1 MMFGFSL
8 IAVRMG
14 WPMANIKDR
23 VKEIRKSLGLSLED
37 FAKELSKGGCGIV
50 TEKAVGDWELGVRR
64 PLPTKILAL
73 AELGQRNVR
82 WVQTGVD
89 PDEIR
94 TTVPV
99 NEQEP
104 GKTKTT
110 DIINEQEPAAI
121 RPTAT
126 IHRLEPRKMV
136 VKVTSVAPDLDND

>member
-1 MMFGFSL
+1 M
-8 IAVRMG
+8 
-14 WPMANIKDR
+14 PNIKDR
-23 VKEIRKSLGLSLED
+23 IKEIRKSLGLSLEE
-37 FAKELSKGGCGIV
+37 FAKELSKGECGIV

-73 AELGQRNVR
+73 AELGQRHVR

-89 PDEIR
+89 PDQIR

-99 NEQEP
+99 NEQVP
-104 GKTKTT
+104 GEIKTT
-110 DIINEQEPAAI
+110 GTINEQEPEAI

-136 VKVTSVAPDLDND
+136 VKVTSDVPVLDDD

>member
-1 MMFGFSL
+1 
-8 IAVRMG
+8 
-14 WPMANIKDR
+14 MANIKDR
-23 VKEIRKSLGLSLED
+23 IKEIRRSLGLSLEE
-37 FAKELSKGGCGIV
+37 FAEELSRGGCGIV

-73 AELGQRNVR
+73 AELGQRHVR

-89 PDEIR
+89 PDKIR

-104 GKTKTT
+104 GEIKTT
-110 DIINEQEPAAI
+110 DTISEQEPEAI

-136 VKVTSVAPDLDND
+136 VKVTSDVPELDDDLT

>member
-1 MMFGFSL
+1 MFGFNL
-8 IAVRMG
+8 LAARIE
-14 WPMANIKDR
+14 WPMANIKNR
-23 VKEIRKSLGLSLED
+23 IKEIRKSLGLSLEE
-37 FAKELSKGGCGIV
+37 FARELSKGGCGIV

-89 PDEIR
+89 PDEIG
-94 TTVPV
+94 TSVPV

-104 GKTKTT
+104 GKIKTT
-110 DIINEQEPAAI
+110 DTVNEQEPEAI

-136 VKVTSVAPDLDND
+136 VKVTSDVPDLDDD

>member
-1 MMFGFSL
+1 
-8 IAVRMG
+8 
-14 WPMANIKDR
+14 MANIKDR
-23 VKEIRKSLGLSLED
+23 IKEIRKSLDLSLEE
-37 FAKELSKGGCGIV
+37 FAKELSKGECGIV

-73 AELGQRNVR
+73 AELGQRHVR

-104 GKTKTT
+104 GEIKTT
-110 DIINEQEPAAI
+110 DTINEQEPEAI

-136 VKVTSVAPDLDND
+136 VKVTSDVPDLDDD

>member
-1 MMFGFSL
+1 MFGFSL
-8 IAVRMG
+8 LAVKMG

-23 VKEIRKSLGLSLED
+23 IKEIRKSLGLSLEE
-37 FAKELSKGGCGIV
+37 FARELSKGGCGIV

-82 WVQTGVD
+82 WLQTGID

-94 TTVPV
+94 ATVPV
-99 NEQEP
+99 NEQKP
-104 GKTKTT
+104 GKIKTT
-110 DIINEQEPAAI
+110 DTVNEQTPETK

-126 IHRLEPRKMV
+126 IHRLKPRKMV
-136 VKVTSVAPDLDND
+136 VKVTSAVPELDDD

>member
-1 MMFGFSL
+1 MFGFSL
-8 IAVRMG
+8 LAVKMG

-23 VKEIRKSLGLSLED
+23 IKEIRKSLGLSLEE
-37 FAKELSKGGCGIV
+37 FARELSKGGCGIV
-50 TEKAVGDWELGVRR
+50 TEKAVGDWELGIRR

-99 NEQEP
+99 GEQKP
-104 GKTKTT
+104 GKIKTT
-110 DIINEQEPAAI
+110 DTVNEQTPETK

-126 IHRLEPRKMV
+126 IHRLKPRKMV
-136 VKVTSVAPDLDND
+136 FKVTSDVPELGDD

>member
-14 WPMANIKDR
+14 LPMAYIKDR
-23 VKEIRKSLGLSLED
+23 IKEIRKSLGLSLED

-82 WVQTGVD
+82 WVQPGVD
-89 PDEIR
+89 PDDIR

-99 NEQEP
+99 
-104 GKTKTT
+104 
-110 DIINEQEPAAI
+110 NEQEPAAI

-136 VKVTSVAPDLDND
+136 VKVTSEAPDLDND

>member
-1 MMFGFSL
+1 MFGFSL
-8 IAVRMG
+8 LAVKMG

-23 VKEIRKSLGLSLED
+23 IKEIRKSLGLSLEE

-73 AELGQRNVR
+73 AELSQRNVR

-89 PDEIR
+89 SDEIR
-94 TTVPV
+94 TAVPV
-99 NEQEP
+99 DEQKP
-104 GKTKTT
+104 GKIKTT
-110 DIINEQEPAAI
+110 DTINEQAPETN

-126 IHRLEPRKMV
+126 IHRLKPRKMV
-136 VKVTSVAPDLDND
+136 VKVASDVQELDDD

>member
-1 MMFGFSL
+1 
-8 IAVRMG
+8 
-14 WPMANIKDR
+14 MANIKDR
-23 VKEIRKSLGLSLED
+23 IKEIRKSLDLSKEE

-73 AELGQRNVR
+73 AELGQRHVR

-89 PDEIR
+89 PDEIK
-94 TTVPV
+94 TTAPV

-104 GKTKTT
+104 GKIKTT
-110 DIINEQEPAAI
+110 ATTNEQTPKKI

-126 IHRLEPRKMV
+126 IHRLEPGKMV
-136 VKVTSVAPDLDND
+136 VKVTSDVPELDDDLT

>member
-1 MMFGFSL
+1 MFGFSL
-8 IAVRMG
+8 LAVKMG

-23 VKEIRKSLGLSLED
+23 IKEIRKSLGLSLEE
-37 FAKELSKGGCGIV
+37 FARELSKGGCGIV
-50 TEKAVGDWELGVRR
+50 TEKAAGDWELGVRR

-94 TTVPV
+94 TTVSV

-104 GKTKTT
+104 GKIKTNNT
-110 DIINEQEPAAI
+110 INEQEPAAN

-126 IHRLEPRKMV
+126 IHRLNPRKMV
-136 VKVTSVAPDLDND
+136 VKVTSDVPDLDDE

>member
-1 MMFGFSL
+1 MFGFSL
-8 IAVRMG
+8 IAVRME

-23 VKEIRKSLGLSLED
+23 IKEIRKSLGLSLEE

-73 AELGQRNVR
+73 SELGQRHVR

-94 TTVPV
+94 TTVLV

-104 GKTKTT
+104 GKIETT
-110 DIINEQEPAAI
+110 DTINEQAPDAI

-136 VKVTSVAPDLDND
+136 VKVTSDAQDLDDD

>member
-1 MMFGFSL
+1 MFGFSL
-8 IAVRMG
+8 LAGKMG
-14 WPMANIKDR
+14 RPMVNIKDR
-23 VKEIRKSLGLSLED
+23 IKEIRMSLGLSLEE
-37 FAKELSKGGCGIV
+37 FAKELSKGGCGVV

-73 AELGQRNVR
+73 AELGQRHVR

-99 NEQEP
+99 NEKEL
-104 GKTKTT
+104 GKIKTT
-110 DIINEQEPAAI
+110 DTINEQEPEAI

-136 VKVTSVAPDLDND
+136 VKVTSDVPDLDDD

>member
-1 MMFGFSL
+1 M
-8 IAVRMG
+8 
-14 WPMANIKDR
+14 PNIKDR
-23 VKEIRKSLGLSLED
+23 IKEIRKYLDLSLEEI
-37 FAKELSKGGCGIV
+37 AKELSKRGCGIV

-73 AELGQRNVR
+73 AELGQRHVR

-104 GKTKTT
+104 GEIKTT
-110 DIINEQEPAAI
+110 DTINEQEPEAI

-136 VKVTSVAPDLDND
+136 VKVTSDVPDSDDD

>member
-14 WPMANIKDR
+14 LPMANIKDR
-23 VKEIRKSLGLSLED
+23 IKEIRKSLDLSLEE
-37 FAKELSKGGCGIV
+37 FAKELSKGECGIV

-73 AELGQRNVR
+73 SELGQRHVR

-104 GKTKTT
+104 
-110 DIINEQEPAAI
+110 EAS

-136 VKVTSVAPDLDND
+136 VKITSDVPDLDDD

>member
-1 MMFGFSL
+1 MFGFSL
-8 IAVRMG
+8 LAVKMG
-14 WPMANIKDR
+14 RPMVNIKDR
-23 VKEIRKSLGLSLED
+23 IKEIRKSLGLSLEE

-50 TEKAVGDWELGVRR
+50 TEKAVGDWELGIRR

-82 WVQTGVD
+82 WVQTGMD
-89 PDEIR
+89 PDEVR

-104 GKTKTT
+104 GKIKTT
-110 DIINEQEPAAI
+110 ATINKPAPEKI

-126 IHRLEPRKMV
+126 IHKLEPRKMV
-136 VKVTSVAPDLDND
+136 VKVTSDAPELNDE

>member
-14 WPMANIKDR
+14 LPMANIKDR
-23 VKEIRKSLGLSLED
+23 IKEIRKSLGLSLED
-37 FAKELSKGGCGIV
+37 FAKELSRGGCGIV

-73 AELGQRNVR
+73 AELGQRHVR

-89 PDEIR
+89 PDEMR

-99 NEQEP
+99 NGQEP
-104 GKTKTT
+104 WKIKTT
-110 DIINEQEPAAI
+110 DTINEEEPEAN

-136 VKVTSVAPDLDND
+136 VKVTSDVPDLDDD

>member
-1 MMFGFSL
+1 
-8 IAVRMG
+8 
-14 WPMANIKDR
+14 MANIKDR
-23 VKEIRKSLGLSLED
+23 IKEIRKSLGLSLEE
-37 FAKELSKGGCGIV
+37 FAKELSKGECGIV
-50 TEKAVGDWELGVRR
+50 TEKAVGDWELGVSR

-73 AELGQRNVR
+73 AELGQRHVR

-89 PDEIR
+89 PDDIR

-126 IHRLEPRKMV
+126 IHRLEPKKMV
-136 VKVTSVAPDLDND
+136 VKVTSDVPELDDDLT

>member
-1 MMFGFSL
+1 MFGFSL
-8 IAVRMG
+8 TAVRMG
-14 WPMANIKDR
+14 WPMVNIKDR
-23 VKEIRKSLGLSLED
+23 IKEIRKSLGLSLEE
-37 FAKELSKGGCGIV
+37 FAKELSRGGCSIV
-50 TEKAVGDWELGVRR
+50 TEKAVGDWELGVSR

-73 AELGQRNVR
+73 AELGQRHVR

-94 TTVPV
+94 TTVSV

-104 GKTKTT
+104 GKIKTNDT
-110 DIINEQEPAAI
+110 INEQEPAAN

-136 VKVTSVAPDLDND
+136 VKVISDVPDLDDD

>member
-14 WPMANIKDR
+14 LPMANIKDR
-23 VKEIRKSLGLSLED
+23 IKEIRKSLGLSLED

-73 AELGQRNVR
+73 AELSQRHVR

-104 GKTKTT
+104 GEIKST
-110 DIINEQEPAAI
+110 DTISEQEPEVI

-136 VKVTSVAPDLDND
+136 VKVTSDVPDLDDD

>member
-1 MMFGFSL
+1 MFGFSL
-8 IAVRMG
+8 LAVKMG

-23 VKEIRKSLGLSLED
+23 IKEIRKSLGLSLEE
-37 FAKELSKGGCGIV
+37 FARELSKGGCGIV
-50 TEKAVGDWELGVRR
+50 TEKAVGDWELGIRR

-99 NEQEP
+99 GEQKP
-104 GKTKTT
+104 GKIKTT
-110 DIINEQEPAAI
+110 DTVNEQTPETK

-126 IHRLEPRKMV
+126 IHRLKPRKMV
-136 VKVTSVAPDLDND
+136 VKVTGDVPELGDD

>member
-1 MMFGFSL
+1 MFGFSL
-8 IAVRMG
+8 TAAKMR
-14 WPMANIKDR
+14 WSMANIKDR
-23 VKEIRKSLGLSLED
+23 IKEIRKSLGLSLEE
-37 FAKELSKGGCGIV
+37 FAKELSRGGCGIV

-73 AELGQRNVR
+73 AELGQRHVM

-94 TTVPV
+94 TRVPV

-104 GKTKTT
+104 G
-110 DIINEQEPAAI
+110 AI

-126 IHRLEPRKMV
+126 IHTLEPR
-136 VKVTSVAPDLDND
+136 

>member
-1 MMFGFSL
+1 M
-8 IAVRMG
+8 
-14 WPMANIKDR
+14 PNIKDR
-23 VKEIRKSLGLSLED
+23 IKEIRKSLGLSLED
-37 FAKELSKGGCGIV
+37 FAKELSKGVCGIV

-73 AELGQRNVR
+73 AELGQRHVR

-104 GKTKTT
+104 GEIKTT
-110 DIINEQEPAAI
+110 DTINEQEPEAI

-126 IHRLEPRKMV
+126 IHRLEPREMV
-136 VKVTSVAPDLDND
+136 VKVTSDAPVLDDD

>member
-1 MMFGFSL
+1 MFGFSL
-8 IAVRMG
+8 LAVKMG

-23 VKEIRKSLGLSLED
+23 IREIRKSLGLSLEE
-37 FAKELSKGGCGIV
+37 FARELSKGGCGIV
-50 TEKAVGDWELGVRR
+50 TEKAVGDWELGIRR

-99 NEQEP
+99 GEQKP
-104 GKTKTT
+104 GKIKTT
-110 DIINEQEPAAI
+110 DTVNEQTPETK

-126 IHRLEPRKMV
+126 IHRLKPRKMV
-136 VKVTSVAPDLDND
+136 FKVTSDVPELGDD

>member
-8 IAVRMG
+8 TAVRMG
-14 WPMANIKDR
+14 WPMPNIKDR
-23 VKEIRKSLGLSLED
+23 IKEIRKSLGLSLED

-50 TEKAVGDWELGVRR
+50 SEKAVGDWELGVRR

-73 AELGQRNVR
+73 AELGQRHVR

-89 PDEIR
+89 PDEMR

-99 NEQEP
+99 NGQEP
-104 GKTKTT
+104 WKIKTT
-110 DIINEQEPAAI
+110 DTINEEEPEAI

-136 VKVTSVAPDLDND
+136 VKVTSDAPVLDDD

>member
-1 MMFGFSL
+1 MFGFSL
-8 IAVRMG
+8 LAVKMG

-23 VKEIRKSLGLSLED
+23 IKEIRKSLGLSLEE
-37 FAKELSKGGCGIV
+37 FARELSKGGCGIV
-50 TEKAVGDWELGVRR
+50 TEKAVGDWELGIRR

-99 NEQEP
+99 GEQKP
-104 GKTKTT
+104 GKVKTT
-110 DIINEQEPAAI
+110 NTINEQESEVI

-126 IHRLEPRKMV
+126 IHRLEPRKIV
-136 VKVTSVAPDLDND
+136 NKVTSDAPELDDD

>member
-1 MMFGFSL
+1 M
-8 IAVRMG
+8 
-14 WPMANIKDR
+14 
-23 VKEIRKSLGLSLED
+23 GLSLEE
-37 FAKELSKGGCGIV
+37 FANELSKGGCGIV
-50 TEKAVGDWELGVRR
+50 TEKAVGDWELGIRR

-99 NEQEP
+99 GEQQP
-104 GKTKTT
+104 GKIKTT
-110 DIINEQEPAAI
+110 DTVNEQTPETK

-126 IHRLEPRKMV
+126 IHRLKPRKMV
-136 VKVTSVAPDLDND
+136 VKVTSAAPELADD

>member
-1 MMFGFSL
+1 MFGFSL

-73 AELGQRNVR
+73 AELGQRHVM

-89 PDEIR
+89 PDETR
-94 TTVPV
+94 TRVPV

-104 GKTKTT
+104 GKIKTT
-110 DIINEQEPAAI
+110 DTINEQEPSAI

-136 VKVTSVAPDLDND
+136 VKVTSDVPDLDDE